1 MSARESLAKMIL
13 KKQEDGKILFLVHSH
28 ERDDFPI
35 TDKMIR
41 IQILKGTYMW
51 QEGDD
56 VKSIN
61 FNQMNMGGY
70 FPMRL
75 MNMSMSSI
83 IKKAITQQITD
94 LKKMEKGEQV

>member
-1 MSARESLAKMIL
+1 MSARESLAKMQTT
-13 KKQEDGKILFLVHSH
+13 KEADGKIMFLVHSY
-28 ERDDFPI
+28 ESDDYPI

-41 IQILKGTYMW
+41 IQIFKGTHLW
-51 QEGDD
+51 QEGNH

-75 MNMSMSSI
+75 MNMSMSRI
-83 IKKAITQQITD
+83 VKKAIGSEI
-94 LKKMEKGEQV
+94 L